1 MTRVAI
7 IGAGQAGS
15 LAAVGL
21 MNAGFEVTLYSDR
34 TADSILNDTA
44 PTGTAYIFG
53 DTVGIERKH
62 GVETFEDVA
71 LPADG
76 IHLYFNP
83 KVGQELVQVSGE
95 LREHTG
101 YAVDVRLKSATRMAQ
116 LEAGGGR
123 VVVEHVTPE
132 RLDEI
137 AAANDVTMV
146 STGKADLASL
156 FERDAARSVYDKPQ
170 RYLAMAVVKNV
181 ATDGTG
187 FPNRMPGFTPVCFNF
202 YGDIGEF
209 FWVPFYHKTEGKCW
223 NLVLEAKTDGPLDT
237 YRDVT
242 TGDEMISRVRDIV
255 RTYAPWDWETMK
267 DLDLVDNDD
276 HPWLRGAFP
285 PTVRKP
291 VAHTAS
297 GHAVWSLGDTSFA
310 FDPIGGQ
317 GAGCGARQAGYYADA
332 IIDRGEGPFD
342 EEFMESTFEGFY
354 GWHGGP
360 AYSFNNVLLEPL
372 DAIGKLVVI
381 SAFGNEGV
389 AERFFQGFNR
399 PWDLH
404 PMLTDKALA
413 RQFVGEAAGGSWR
426 AANVKGTLKIIKGQL
441 RQKIRGRHFIY
452 DDAV

>member
-21 MNAGFEVTLYSDR
+21 MNAGYEVSLYSDR

-53 DTVGIERKH
+53 DSVAVERKH

-83 KVGQELVQVSGE
+83 KVGQELVQISGE

-101 YAVDVRLKSATRMAQ
+101 YAVDVRLKTATRMAQ
-116 LEAGGGR
+116 LEAGGAQ
-123 VVVEHVTPE
+123 VIIEHVTPE
-132 RLDEI
+132 RLDGI
-137 AAANDVTMV
+137 AEANDVTLV
-146 STGKADLASL
+146 ATGKADLANM
-156 FERDAARSVYDKPQ
+156 FERDSARSVYDKPQ
-170 RYLAMAVVKNV
+170 RYLAMAIVKNV

-209 FWVPFYHKTEGKCW
+209 FWVPFYHKTEGQCW
-223 NLVLEAKTDGPLDT
+223 NMVLEAKTDSPLDT

-242 TGDEMISRVRDIV
+242 TGDEMMDRVREIV

-267 DLDLVDNDD
+267 NMELVDNDA

-291 VAHTAS
+291 VAHTES
-297 GHAVWSLGDTSFA
+297 GHAIWALGDTSFA

-317 GAGCGARQAGYYADA
+317 GA
-332 IIDRGEGPFD
+332 
-342 EEFMESTFEGFY
+342 
-354 GWHGGP
+354 
-360 AYSFNNVLLEPL
+360 
-372 DAIGKLVVI
+372 VV
-381 SAFGNEGV
+381 E
-389 AERFFQGFNR
+389 
-399 PWDLH
+399 
-404 PMLTDKALA
+404 LA
-413 RQFVGEAAGGSWR
+413 RPATTPTRSSSGAKDRSTKRSWIRPSRSSTPGTAGRRTTSTTSFWSHSTPSESWSSSPPSATPTSPSASSRASTDPGSSTRCCLTRRWPGTTSERPQEALGEPP
-426 AANVKGTLKIIKGQL
+426 T
-441 RQKIRGRHFIY
+441 
-452 DDAV
+452 